1 MAKTGYFSGTF
12 TKINNLVLRNEKI
25 RNLKSMYYYID
36 GIGLKFIKKP
46 KQEQN
51 SKTKV
56 IIVYNLKKSV
66 LPSGRNR
73 LQLSPENHLPVCL
86 FQLTDSYAGVRGHG
100 D

>member
-46 KQEQN
+46 KQEQIQ
-51 SKTKV
+51 KQ
-56 IIVYNLKKSV
+56 KS
-66 LPSGRNR
+66 
-73 LQLSPENHLPVCL
+73 
-86 FQLTDSYAGVRGHG
+86 
-100 D
+100 

>member
-56 IIVYNLKKSV
+56 IIVYNLSLGDGAMFNCALKNIRKIY
-66 LPSGRNR
+66 
-73 LQLSPENHLPVCL
+73 PEDKYE
-86 FQLTDSYAGVRGHG
+86 LTIP
-100 D
+100 

>member
-36 GIGLKFIKKP
+36 GIGLKFVKKP

-51 SKTKV
+51 SKIKV
-56 IIVYNLKKSV
+56 IIV
-66 LPSGRNR
+66 
-73 LQLSPENHLPVCL
+73 
-86 FQLTDSYAGVRGHG
+86 
-100 D
+100 